1 MTPMTTPRAERL
13 NLRVPITYRASGD
26 EHWFQGRI
34 VNISESG
41 VLFEPTELRPGTP
54 VELIFST
61 PVQVGSIASGKLLCV
76 GEVVRTTEM
85 GVAGA
90 RFEECRFVL
99 EP

>member
-1 MTPMTTPRAERL
+1 MLTQRAERL
-13 NLRVPITYRASGD
+13 SLHVPITYRVAGD
-26 EHWFQGRI
+26 ERWFQGNI

-41 VLFEPTELRPGTP
+41 VLFEPTELQPGMP

-61 PVQVGSIASGKLLCV
+61 PVQIGSIASGKLVCL

-90 RFEECRFVL
+90 RFEECRFML
-99 EP
+99 EA

>member
-1 MTPMTTPRAERL
+1 MTHRAERL
-13 NLRVPITYRASGD
+13 NLHVPITYRVPGD

-41 VLFEPTELRPGTP
+41 VLFEPTELQAGMP

-61 PVQVGSIASGKLLCV
+61 PVQVGSIASGKLVCT

>member
-1 MTPMTTPRAERL
+1 MTTPRAERL
-13 NLRVPITYRASGD
+13 NLRVPITYRVSGD
-26 EHWFQGRI
+26 EHWFRGRI

-41 VLFEPTELRPGTP
+41 VLFEPTELQPGMP
-54 VELIFST
+54 VELIFSM
-61 PVQVGSIASGKLLCV
+61 PVQVGSIASGKLVCV
-76 GEVVRTTEM
+76 GEVVRTTET

>member
-1 MTPMTTPRAERL
+1 M
-13 NLRVPITYRASGD
+13 
-26 EHWFQGRI
+26 
-34 VNISESG
+34 
-41 VLFEPTELRPGTP
+41 P

-61 PVQVGSIASGKLLCV
+61 PIQVGSIASGKLVCV

-99 EP
+99 EA

>member
-1 MTPMTTPRAERL
+1 MTRMIPRADRL
-13 NLRVPITYRASGD
+13 NLHVPITYRVSGD
-26 EHWFQGRI
+26 DHWFQGRI

-41 VLFEPTELRPGTP
+41 VLFEPTELQAGMP

-61 PVQVGSIASGKLLCV
+61 PVQVGSIASGKLVCV

-99 EP
+99 EA